1 MHEKKKTKEKVNQ
14 MIGSKEIFE
23 KSPASTTRE
32 LQRKLDMIASP
43 SESKQYYSSV
53 TESSIPLAHR
63 EYEKILQQ
71 LEGEC

>member
-1 MHEKKKTKEKVNQ
+1 LHEKKKAKEKVNQ

-23 KSPASTTRE
+23 KSPASTTRD

-43 SESKQYYSSV
+43 SESKQYSSV
-53 TESSIPLAHR
+53 TESSIPVAHR

>member
-1 MHEKKKTKEKVNQ
+1 MHEKKKAKEKVNQ

-23 KSPASTTRE
+23 KSPASTTRD

-43 SESKQYYSSV
+43 SESKQYSSV
-53 TESSIPLAHR
+53 TESSIPVAHR